1 MHQTLNL
8 YRWCVLADSDY
19 LGSLGHLNYN
29 WGRLFEVRV
38 IILLVELSR
47 HNCIHLLIPHVCLL
61 VLPLSRLLGTI
72 HGLEIGHI
80 RLAHQ
85 PSTVG

>member
-8 YRWCVLADSDY
+8 YGWCVLADTDHM
-19 LGSLGHLNYN
+19 GGLGHLNYN

-47 HNCIHLLIPHVCLL
+47 HYCIHLFIPHICLL
-61 VLPLSRLLGTI
+61 VLPLNRLLGTI
-72 HGLEIGHI
+72 DGLEIG
-80 RLAHQ
+80 
-85 PSTVG
+85 